1 MKREKVEEKMP
12 SLFFLKRLMNEFGK
26 VCAYTVYTQIYE
38 SLCMANFP
46 SLKEER
52 GGGGG
57 GASLLYLVCNERI

>member
-1 MKREKVEEKMP
+1 
-12 SLFFLKRLMNEFGK
+12 MNEFGK

-52 GGGGG
+52 GEGGGG
-57 GASLLYLVCNERI
+57 LVFFIWFAMKGFDYL